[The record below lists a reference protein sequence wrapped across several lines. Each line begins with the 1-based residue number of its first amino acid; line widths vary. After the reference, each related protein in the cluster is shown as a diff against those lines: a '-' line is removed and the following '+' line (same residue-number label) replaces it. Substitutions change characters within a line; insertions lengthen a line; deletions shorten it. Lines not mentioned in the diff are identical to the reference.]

1 MTSFNRRDLG
11 MDRRITRR
19 DFVNG
24 MAVPVGGALA
34 LPHLGRAARVESP
47 GGHNLLGAHQ
57 DPNNYPPLRH
67 GLRGAHDGAFEV
79 AHQMRDQRG
88 WDFSDAVDSGERYDL
103 VVVGGGIS
111 GLAAAQIFIKNVGRE
126 ARVLILDNHDDF
138 GGHAKRNEFHYRGR
152 TLALNGGTLNIES
165 PGRYNQPSQRLLAD
179 IGIDLDRFLEDNAD
193 SRQMYRR
200 MGLGASYFFDAE
212 TWGED
217 RLVKRSGGRRD
228 ANAEFIAQTPLS
240 AKAQKE
246 YLALYSDHQPD
257 YFPGLSSAEKKERL
271 AKMTYTD
278 FMLKVVKVDPEVMW
292 FFAGTGNGS
301 FAVGADALPALYAW
315 GMGQPGFDGM
325 ALEPMPDGLLA
336 DLPGGHHGRQRPGP
350 GSVHF
355 PDGNATVT
363 RLMVRWL
370 IPDAVPG
377 TTQEDVGMARVN
389 YGLLDRDGQA
399 ARIRLNSTVVRAR
412 HTNSGGNDE
421 VEVSYVHDG
430 RTYHVRGRHCV
441 MACYNRVIPYLVPE
455 LPTKQK
461 EALEFAMKGPLV
473 YTSVAIRNWT
483 AFEKLGVSYI
493 SAPTMYHAGVG
504 LDEAVSLGGL
514 RHAESPEE
522 PIVLSLYRYLNYPGE
537 GRKRQHVMG
546 REELL
551 VTPFETWEEKIRDQL
566 GRMLGGGGFD
576 PAEDIIAIAVNR
588 WPHGYSYTYNTLYDP
603 MEWAFT
609 STDERPCVIARQP
622 FGSITIANS
631 DAAAS
636 PHTDAAILEAHR
648 AVQEVLQRRAMPAI
662 GRPLTS

>member
-1 MTSFNRRDLG
+1 MTRSRKRDLG
-11 MDRRITRR
+11 MDRQITRR

-34 LPHLGRAARVESP
+34 LPSLVRGPGVASGRAAAPTVP
-47 GGHNLLGAHQ
+47 Q
-57 DPNNYPPLRH
+57 DPADYPPLRH
-67 GLRGAHDGAFEV
+67 GLRGSHAGSLEV
-79 AHQMRDQRG
+79 GHQMRDQRG

-111 GLAAAQIFIKNVGRE
+111 GLAAAHYFVKNVGRE

-138 GGHAKRNEFHYRGR
+138 GGHAKRNEFHYNGR

-165 PGRYNQPSQRLLAD
+165 PGRYNQPSQQLLAD
-179 IGIDLDRFLEDNAD
+179 IGVDLDRFLTDNAD

-200 MGLGASYFFDAE
+200 MGLGSSYFFDAE

-217 RLVKRSGGRRD
+217 RLVKRSGGP
-228 ANAEFIAQTPLS
+228 ATEFIARTPLS
-240 AKAQKE
+240 AKAQRD
-246 YLALYSDHQPD
+246 YLALYSDNQPD
-257 YFPGLSSAEKKERL
+257 YFPGLTSGEKKERL

-278 FMLKVVKVDPEVMW
+278 FMLDLVKVDPEVMW
-292 FFAGTGNGS
+292 FFNGTGNGS

-325 ALEPMPDGLLA
+325 ELEPMPDGLLA

-363 RLMVRWL
+363 RLLVRWL

-377 TTQEDVGMARVN
+377 NTQEDVGTARVA
-389 YGLLDRDGQA
+389 YDLLDRQGQT

-412 HTNSGGNDE
+412 HTSSSGNDG

-430 RTYHVRGRHCV
+430 HTYHVRGRHCV
-441 MACYNRVIPYLVPE
+441 MACWNRVIPYLVPE
-455 LPTKQK
+455 MPEKQK
-461 EALEFAMKGPLV
+461 EALAFAMKGPLV

-493 SAPTMYHAGVG
+493 SSPTMYHAAVG
-504 LDEAVSLGGL
+504 LDEAVSLGDL
-514 RHAESPEE
+514 RHAESPQE
-522 PIVLSLYRYLNYPGE
+522 PIVLSLYRYLNYPGHR
-537 GRKRQHVMG
+537 RKRQHVMG

-551 VTPFETWEEKIRDQL
+551 ATPFETWEEKIRDQL
-566 GRMLGGGGFD
+566 GRLLGGGGFD
-576 PAEDIIAIAVNR
+576 PAEDIVAIAVNR

-609 STDERPCVIARQP
+609 ASDERPCVIARQP

-636 PHTDAAILEAHR
+636 PHTDAAMLEAHR

-662 GRPLTS
+662 GEPATG

>member
-1 MTSFNRRDLG
+1 MGRRRDLG
-11 MDRRITRR
+11 MDRPITRR

-34 LPHLGRAARVESP
+34 FPSLGRGKAAPAARHAAPVVP
-47 GGHNLLGAHQ
+47 Q
-57 DPNNYPPLRH
+57 DPADYPPVRH
-67 GLRGAHDGAFEV
+67 GLRGSHDGSFEV

-88 WDFSDAVDSGERYDL
+88 WDFSGAVDTGERYDL

-111 GLAAAQIFIKNVGRE
+111 GLAAAHYFIKNVGRE

-138 GGHAKRNEFHYRGR
+138 GGHAKRNEFHYNGR
-152 TLALNGGTLNIES
+152 MLALNGGTLNIES
-165 PGRYNQPSQRLLAD
+165 PGRYNQPSQQLLAD
-179 IGIDLDRFLEDNAD
+179 IGVDLDRFRADNSD

-200 MGLGASYFFDAE
+200 MGLGSAYFFDGE

-217 RLVKRSGGRRD
+217 RLVKRAGGRG
-228 ANAEFIAQTPLS
+228 AAAEFLAKTPLS
-240 AKAQKE
+240 AKAQSD

-257 YFPGLSSAEKKERL
+257 YFPGLSSGEKKERL
-271 AKMTYTD
+271 AKMSYTD
-278 FMLKVVKVDPEVMW
+278 FMLDVAKVDPEVMW
-292 FFAGTGNGS
+292 FFKGTGNGS

-325 ALEPMPDGLLA
+325 DLEPMPDGLLA
-336 DLPGGHHGRQRPGP
+336 DLPGGHHGRQRSGS

-370 IPDAVPG
+370 NPDAVPG
-377 TTQEDVGMARVN
+377 STQEDVGVARVN
-389 YGLLDRDGQA
+389 YGMLDREDQT

-412 HTNSGGNDE
+412 HMNAGGKDE
-421 VEVSYVHDG
+421 VEVSYVHGG
-430 RTYHVRGRHCV
+430 RTYNVRGRHCV
-441 MACYNRVIPYLVPE
+441 MACWNRVIPYLVPE
-455 LPTKQK
+455 LPAKQK
-461 EALEFAMKGPLV
+461 EALAFGVKGPLV
-473 YTSVAIRNWT
+473 YTSVAIRDWT

-493 SAPTMYHAGVG
+493 SSPTMYHSGVG
-504 LDEAVSLGGL
+504 LDEAVSLGDL
-514 RHAESPEE
+514 RHAESPQE
-522 PIVLSLYRYLNYPGE
+522 PIVLSLYRYLNYPGRP
-537 GRKRQHVMG
+537 RKEQHEIG

-551 VTPFETWEEKIRDQL
+551 ATLFETWEEKIRDQL
-566 GRMLGGGGFD
+566 GRQLGGGGFD
-576 PAEDIIAIAVNR
+576 PARDIIAIAVNR
-588 WPHGYSYTYNTLYDP
+588 WPHGYAYTYNTLYDP

-609 STDERPCVIARQP
+609 TSDQRPCVIARQP

-636 PHTDAAILEAHR
+636 PHTDAAMLEAHR

-662 GRPLTS
+662 GELESD

>member
-1 MTSFNRRDLG
+1 MAKSCRRDLG

-24 MAVPVGGALA
+24 MAVPIGGALT
-34 LPHLGRAARVESP
+34 LPNLVP
-47 GGHNLLGAHQ
+47 GKTEPTRSSFRPPVQ
-57 DPNNYPPLRH
+57 DPADYPPLRH
-67 GLRGAHDGAFEV
+67 GLRGSHAGSLEV
-79 AHQMRDQRG
+79 GHQMRDQRG

-111 GLAAAQIFIKNVGRE
+111 GLAAAHFFIKNVGRD

-138 GGHAKRNEFHYRGR
+138 GGHAKRNEFDYNGR

-165 PGRYNQPSQRLLAD
+165 PGRYNQPSQQLLAD
-179 IGIDLDRFLEDNAD
+179 IGVDLDRFRADNVD
-193 SRQMYRR
+193 SRRMYRG
-200 MGLGASYFFDAE
+200 MGLGAGYFFDAE

-217 RLVKRSGGRRD
+217 RLVKRSGGRGS
-228 ANAEFIAQTPLS
+228 AAEFAAKTPLS
-240 AKAQKE
+240 ARAQRD
-246 YLALYSDHQPD
+246 YVVLYSDHQPD

-271 AKMTYTD
+271 AKMSYTD
-278 FMLKVVKVDPEVMW
+278 FMLEVAKVDPEVMW
-292 FFAGTGNGS
+292 FLSGTGNGS

-325 ALEPMPDGLLA
+325 GLEPMPDGLLS
-336 DLPGGHHGRQRPGP
+336 DLPGGHHGRQKPGP

-370 IPDAVPG
+370 NPDAVPG
-377 TTQEDVGMARVN
+377 NTQEDVATAGVN
-389 YGLLDRDGQA
+389 YKLLDRDGQT

-412 HTNSGGNDE
+412 HTASGGKDE
-421 VEVSYVHDG
+421 VEVSYVNG
-430 RTYHVRGRHCV
+430 GKTYHVRGRHCV
-441 MACYNRVIPYLVPE
+441 MACWNRVIPCLVPE
-455 LPTKQK
+455 LPTEQK
-461 EALEFAMKGPLV
+461 EALAFAVKGPLV

-504 LDEAVSLGGL
+504 LDEAVSLGDL

-522 PIVLSLYRYLNYPGE
+522 PIVLSLYRYLNYPGRP
-537 GRKRQHVMG
+537 RKEQHMMG

-576 PAEDIIAIAVNR
+576 SARDIIAIAVNR
-588 WPHGYSYTYNTLYDP
+588 WPHGYAYTYNTLYDP

-609 STDERPCVIARQP
+609 SSDKRPCVIARQP

-636 PHTDAAILEAHR
+636 PHTDAAMLEAHR

-662 GRPLTS
+662 GKPPTG